1 MTLQRSIT
9 YLWAF
14 PVSFIGLVPGA
25 LAKLFGAKIA
35 VISGVLEISLAPRN
49 SSLQALARRSA
60 FSAITFGHVVL
71 AASEQDQNHFRSHE
85 RVHVKQYERWG
96 PLFLLAYPAESAMQL
111 LRGRRPYLDNR
122 FEVQARERAARR
134 TNTSTEA
141 RDDA

>member
-1 MTLQRSIT
+1 M
-9 YLWAF
+9 
-14 PVSFIGLVPGA
+14 
-25 LAKLFGAKIA
+25 
-35 VISGVLEISLAPRN
+35 
-49 SSLQALARRSA
+49 

-71 AASEQDQNHFRSHE
+71 AASEQDQNHLRSHE
-85 RVHVKQYERWG
+85 RAHVKQYERWG

-122 FEVQARERAARR
+122 FEVQAREQAARR